1 LAARSRNRPR
11 ARLAWLILLA
21 LALLI
26 AAATRAA
33 AAPTRPAPAAKPSN
47 LGEPR
52 CSASAADEGDDDD
65 DDDEDDDLDEGLDA
79 ASRCSR
85 VADDG
90 VADDGVTD
98 ERAVTDDGA
107 VADWSSAL
115 APEVLGLDSR
125 LFSARDSA
133 LDTSDAL
140 LDASEMAIDT
150 TPVGGRAALP
160 DGQLDASSEIDEDL
174 IELESDSAMDRVSE
188 TDPESDVDPGDV
200 TDPHSATAW
209 LGDGYESSTIDPS
222 LISGGTVAAAG
233 TALDDAGEFVDVELR
248 HQRPS
253 RFGRLDLA
261 LAWRRSW
268 TGTAIASREDG
279 LWVVATWRR

>member
-1 LAARSRNRPR
+1 
-11 ARLAWLILLA
+11 

-33 AAPTRPAPAAKPSN
+33 AAPTRPAPTAKPSTF
-47 LGEPR
+47 GEPT
-52 CSASAADEGDDDD
+52 CSASDDDED
-65 DDDEDDDLDEGLDA
+65 DDDEDDDLDEGPDA
-79 ASRCSR
+79 ASPCSR

-90 VADDGVTD
+90 VADDNAVAD
-98 ERAVTDDGA
+98 DRAM
-107 VADWSSAL
+107 ADWSSAL
-115 APEVLGLDSR
+115 ASKVLGLDSR
-125 LFSARDSA
+125 LFSARDSPE
-133 LDTSDAL
+133 TSDAL
-140 LDASEMAIDT
+140 LDASEMAVDP
-150 TPVGGRAALP
+150 TPV
-160 DGQLDASSEIDEDL
+160 L
-174 IELESDSAMDRVSE
+174 IELESDAAMDRVSE

-200 TDPHSATAW
+200 IDPDSATAW
-209 LGDGYESSTIDPS
+209 LGDGYESNTIDPS

-268 TGTAIASREDG
+268 NETAIASREDG